1 MAGRFLSLEEA
12 ARHLGVAI
20 EDVNRL
26 VDRKKLFPIRDGA
39 TVKFKLDDI
48 DRVAHELGDDPA
60 VDAGA
65 QDLDLELSAPG
76 FATGPGE
83 DAGDDIILGE
93 PDEVESIFDFST
105 EQAGDMPSRTIVRG
119 PQTGGDDNLVI
130 EDRGPISGARGPESA
145 GDDVFATDDRG
156 SVLDNADLELESLI
170 GASSPS
176 LLRGPESNAGGTRA
190 GDGGTIALDAASLMN
205 ESFGGGRIDSSS
217 GPPTGGI
224 ASNPLADSGLS
235 LEDDDE
241 NIASG
246 VDLPAPASGLQM
258 PASGLQMP
266 ASGLQM
272 PASGLQMPAS
282 GLQMPASG
290 LQMSDVD
297 FGGPMSTNTT
307 SVVGGSG
314 LDRHSVLDAFDLGEG
329 PNDDESASVVIA
341 TEDTGDSSFFGAVG
355 DDSGS
360 VSLDD
365 PTRTPVGVGGE
376 ETYGETKAAGPPFSG
391 LQITG
396 LVCCML
402 FLLTGGLVMI
412 DLVWSIRAPV
422 GEPVSQP
429 LLKALGEVFTW
440 R

>member
-12 ARHLGVAI
+12 ARHLGVSV

-60 VDAGA
+60 VEAGA
-65 QDLDLELSAPG
+65 ADLDLELSAPG
-76 FATGPGE
+76 FATGPAE

-93 PDEVESIFDFST
+93 PDEVESIFDFSA

-119 PQTGGDDNLVI
+119 PETGGDDDLVI
-130 EDRGPISGARGPESA
+130 EDRGPVSGFRGPESA
-145 GDDVFATDDRG
+145 GDDVLAIEDRG

-176 LLRGPESNAGGTRA
+176 LLRGPESNASGTRA

-205 ESFGGGRIDSSS
+205 ESFGGAKIDGSS
-217 GPPTGGI
+217 GPPTGGM

-241 NIASG
+241 DVASG
-246 VDLPAPASGLQM
+246 VDLPA
-258 PASGLQMP
+258 
-266 ASGLQM
+266 
-272 PASGLQMPAS
+272 
-282 GLQMPASG
+282 PASG

-297 FGGPMSTNTT
+297 FGGPMSTNAT
-307 SVVGGSG
+307 SVLGGSG
-314 LDRHSVLDAFDLGEG
+314 LDRHSVLDAFDLGET
-329 PNDDESASVVIA
+329 PTDDESASVVIA

-365 PTRTPVGVGGE
+365 PTSTPIGVGAE
-376 ETYGETKAAGPPFSG
+376 ETYGETVAAGPPFSG